1 MANTYTKLVN
11 HFVFSTFG
19 RRPYLTSPIRHDIF
33 AYMGGIIRKMRGA
46 PIAING
52 IEDHVHILAHV
63 PATVSV
69 ADFMRKVK
77 GGSSEWVHERLRQRA
92 FDWQD
97 GYAAISVRGD
107 DFEGVKRYIERQE
120 EHHHGEGYEAELR
133 RTLLEA
139 GIEFDERYLL
149 G

>member
-11 HFVFSTFG
+11 HFVFSTFA
-19 RRPYLTSPIRHDIF
+19 RKPFLVKPMRDDVF

-52 IEDHVHILAHV
+52 VEDHVHILAHV
-63 PATVSV
+63 PATIAV
-69 ADFMRKVK
+69 ADFIRKVK
-77 GGSSEWVHERLRQRA
+77 AGSSEWVHDHLGLRR

-107 DFEGVKRYIERQE
+107 DYETVKRYIERQE
-120 EHHHGEGYEAELR
+120 AHHHSEPYEAELR
-133 RTLLEA
+133 RTLQAA
-139 GIEFDERYLL
+139 GIDFDERYLL